1 MLKAKKF
8 SLIKNRK
15 FYKFLKGLYIDCDNS
30 IDEKCETIILYTYYI
45 SFYYLDDFCYNF
57 IKNKTFS
64 INNVTFDYT
73 IQKEIYTDTWM
84 LTCDKLLVVYINTND
99 IEEFSLSYMFS
110 PIYSFVIYET
120 YNGYVA
126 ISISHTTDDIDDVL
140 QFNIMNLSNH
150 KYTLMSYFLKNNTQ
164 NQDEQDDQTQD
175 EQDDQT
181 QDEQT
186 QDEQHQDDQSQD
198 GKILNLSEIS
208 SDYFKNIFNISSF
221 IILNRNVQS
230 ILDEDSKDTDLYKLY
245 DIIGYGNINQE
256 LYKFVNFVL
265 AYVKVFKNYPVSY
278 LPI

>member
-164 NQDEQDDQTQD
+164 NQDEQD
-175 EQDDQT
+175 EQDDQ
-181 QDEQT
+181 DEQP
-186 QDEQHQDDQSQD
+186 QD

-208 SDYFKNIFNISSF
+208 LDYFKNIFNISSF